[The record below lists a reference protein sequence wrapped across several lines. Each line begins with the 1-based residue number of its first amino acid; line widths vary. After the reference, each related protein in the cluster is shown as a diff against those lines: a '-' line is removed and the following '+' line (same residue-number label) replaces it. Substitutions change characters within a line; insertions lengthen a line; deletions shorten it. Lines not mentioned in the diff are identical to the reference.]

1 MDVVGFAESVCIPRG
16 SQSWHVDYC
25 VLYSTITYRW
35 RWNDSTA
42 SNRRGIRVGN
52 EYRCGR
58 KNVTTM
64 VRHEVATVLSAGP
77 SPDAKGVVRKWRC
90 SLETITH
97 FKREKKARFIGWE
110 KRSEQ
115 GVVPFAR
122 HVTIYEVGLGRKNTE
137 RKRKA
142 RDSEVGQTTGP
153 WTRHCAERKEV
164 GPWGAVYPGDG
175 ESLERKEAMG
185 NSYIPRRPHYYYFII
200 TINCIYFIYL
210 PTYLLYMYLPYC
222 AR

>member
-1 MDVVGFAESVCIPRG
+1 
-16 SQSWHVDYC
+16 
-25 VLYSTITYRW
+25 
-35 RWNDSTA
+35 
-42 SNRRGIRVGN
+42 
-52 EYRCGR
+52 
-58 KNVTTM
+58 M

-90 SLETITH
+90 SLERITH

-153 WTRHCAERKEV
+153 WTRHYAEPKEV
-164 GPWGAVYPGDG
+164 GPWGAVYPGDM
-175 ESLERKEAMG
+175 ESLERKEAVG
-185 NSYIPRRPHYYYFII
+185 NSYIPRRPHYYYLII

-210 PTYLLYMYLPYC
+210 PIYFICIYLTVLDEGKKKGHVCRLRGIPVKTKLQFSFAVCVLIGCVVGLLIYVVMAYLLRPVD
-222 AR
+222 RPSE